1 MEEPVKMDDG
11 AGLDDSS
18 EQAMIAEERRTA
30 ERRKLKL
37 KKIFSAE
44 VMLEG
49 SPQMCYVYI
58 YDISEGGMRVHS
70 DFSFPEDKV
79 IAVKFYLDEPL
90 EVTVQVVWQK
100 ILVGGMHVIG
110 IKYIDLDDE
119 SQARINRFI
128 DKYSPE
134 GKRKSYRL
142 NRVLSVEMEL
152 ADRTEKF
159 YALTLDISPQG
170 MRVTNDFALPE
181 GEAVPFK
188 ILLDVDLPP
197 VILIAKVA
205 WQKETSFDTFM
216 IGLEFVNVTPDNVRR
231 INGYIDKAMSGE
243 LDRQV
248 IKTQDM
254 SIFDSDQG
262 APRQ

>member
-1 MEEPVKMDDG
+1 MEEPTRENESG
-11 AGLDDSS
+11 GTDSEEGTLIS
-18 EQAMIAEERRTA
+18 EERRTA

-44 VMLEG
+44 IMLDG
-49 SPQMCYVYI
+49 TPQMCYLYI
-58 YDISEGGMRVHS
+58 FDISEGGMRIHT
-70 DFSFPEDKV
+70 DFSFPENKV
-79 IAVKFYLDEPL
+79 IPVKFYLDEPL
-90 EVTVQVVWQK
+90 EIAVQVVWQK

-110 IKYIDLDDE
+110 IKYIDLDEE
-119 SQARINRFI
+119 SHARINRFM

-152 ADRTEKF
+152 SDRTEKF

-170 MRVTNDFALPE
+170 MRITNDFPLPE
-181 GEAVPFK
+181 GETVPFRL
-188 ILLDVDLPP
+188 LLDVDRPP
-197 VILIAKVA
+197 VELNARIA
-205 WQKETSFDTFM
+205 WQKETSFETFM
-216 IGLEFVNVTPDNVRR
+216 IGMEFIGVTSEATMR
-231 INGYIDKAMSGE
+231 INDYIDKAMSGE

-254 SIFDSDQG
+254 SIFESEG
-262 APRQ
+262 GPSS